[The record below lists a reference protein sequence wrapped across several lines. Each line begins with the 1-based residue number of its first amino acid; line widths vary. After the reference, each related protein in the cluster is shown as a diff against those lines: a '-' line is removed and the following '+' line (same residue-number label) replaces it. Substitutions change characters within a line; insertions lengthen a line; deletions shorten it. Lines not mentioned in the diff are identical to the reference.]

1 MYCLNLN
8 YDRTEWRLFIDSSKL
23 SLKAVLL
30 HTGNCLPSVPIGHA
44 DHMKETYI
52 NMKVLL
58 NSINY
63 NEQKWKVC
71 GDLKVIAILL
81 GM

>member
-8 YDRTEWRLFIDSSKL
+8 YDRTEWRLFRDSPKL
-23 SLKAVLL
+23 SFKAVLL
-30 HTGNCLPSVPIGHA
+30 HIGNSLPFVPIGHG

-58 NSINY
+58 SSINY
-63 NEQKWKVC
+63 NEQKWK
-71 GDLKVIAILL
+71 I
-81 GM
+81 